1 LLNPRILIIDDSKLL
16 QTIIS
21 RFLKAEGFT
30 NLTKSLTAEDALNHL
45 ELINFEI
52 DIILLDIGLPK
63 MDGVDALKHFKRID
77 KLKDVPVIMI
87 TANESEEY
95 LKETFNNGAHDYIV
109 KPFTSVDLAARIGA
123 ALRLKFETDQR
134 KLREQELVNTMNL
147 LKKTTNELQKEIKTA
162 SLIQQKILPPNKLEI
177 NGFKC
182 SFLNISMD
190 AVGGDFYDYQIRED
204 EIDLFIA
211 DVSGHG
217 LPAAFLATITKLAFS
232 NISDRSNIIEVIKK
246 LNKTILEYTV
256 MDYFVTTFYC
266 TINIKAKSLRF
277 ANSGHEPQFLYRK
290 SDGEFIEMKSTS
302 YPLGI
307 LDRVKSIEQ
316 TVQLAS
322 GDRLILYTDGITEC
336 NNPEFELWSVENL
349 KEFIKENTE
358 KNPVDFTNHLI
369 RKIKRFAKQDKFN
382 DDVTLVVIDIP

>member
-1 LLNPRILIIDDSKLL
+1 LSNPRILIIDDSMLL
-16 QTIIS
+16 QTIIA

-30 NLTKSLTAEDALNHL
+30 NLTKSFTAEDALRHL
-45 ELINFEI
+45 EFINFEI

-87 TANESEEY
+87 TANESEAY

-123 ALRLKFETDQR
+123 ALRLKFETDKR
-134 KLREQELVNTMNL
+134 KIREQELIETMSL
-147 LKKTTNELQKEIKTA
+147 LTKKTNELQKEIKTA
-162 SLIQQKILPPNKLEI
+162 SLIQQKIIPANKPDLK
-177 NGFKC
+177 GLKS

-232 NISDRSNIIEVIKK
+232 NITNRQSTVEVMKE
-246 LNKTILEYTV
+246 LNKTILDYTV

-266 TINIKAKSLRF
+266 TINTSSQTLRYV
-277 ANSGHEPQFLYRK
+277 NSGHEPQYLYRK
-290 SDGEFIEMKSTS
+290 SNQEFIEMNSTS
-302 YPLGI
+302 YPLG
-307 LDRVKSIEQ
+307 LVDKVKSIEQ
-316 TVQLAS
+316 TIQLIS

-336 NNPEFELWSVENL
+336 NNPEFELWSCENL
-349 KEFIKENTE
+349 KNFIKNNSE
-358 KNPVDFTNHLI
+358 KTPIEFTYFLLQT
-369 RKIKRFAKQDKFN
+369 IKAVHRQ
-382 DDVTLVVIDIP
+382 V